1 MPDDSQSARS
11 AWLTPSAIVLIA
23 ANLVPL
29 AGAVLFQ
36 WTVFE
41 IVVLFWAENVVIGTL
56 NVLRMLLA
64 SAGDVVNWMSK
75 IFLIPFFVFHYGMF
89 TFIHGVFVFTLFGGK
104 ELGSARFPDEI
115 GILFDSVLALGLG
128 IPLLALFL
136 SHAFSFFWN
145 YVGKGEY
152 RNTDVK
158 MLMVRPY
165 GRIFVLHFTIIIG
178 GFILLSLGSP
188 LGGLMLLILLK
199 IGFDLRAHRKEHK
212 QKLKPTTE
220 DEPTFKEILA
230 QLKESK
236 RRARRA
242 PSNTASRQ
250 PGHEP

>member
-1 MPDDSQSARS
+1 MPDDSPNTRP
-11 AWLTPSAIVLIA
+11 AWLTPSAMVLIA

-41 IVVLFWAENVVIGTL
+41 IIVLFWAENVIIGAL

-64 SAGDVVNWMSK
+64 SAGDAVNWMSK

-89 TFIHGVFVFTLFGGK
+89 TFVHGIFVFTLFGGEK
-104 ELGSARFPDEI
+104 FASAGLPDEI
-115 GILFDSVLALGLG
+115 ETLFDSVLTLGLG
-128 IPLLALFL
+128 IPLSALFL

-152 RNTDVK
+152 RNSDVK
-158 MLMVRPY
+158 MLMGRPY
-165 GRIFVLHFTIIIG
+165 GRIVVLHMTIIIG
-178 GFILLSLGSP
+178 GFILASLGSP

-212 QKLKPTTE
+212 QKMKAATE
-220 DEPTFKEILA
+220 DEPTLKEILA
-230 QLKESK
+230 ELKES
-236 RRARRA
+236 RRRLRRA
-242 PSNTASRQ
+242 PSDTASKG

>member
-1 MPDDSQSARS
+1 MPDDSPNPRP

-41 IVVLFWAENVVIGTL
+41 IVVLFWAENVVIGAL
-56 NVLRMLLA
+56 NILRMLLA
-64 SAGDVVNWMSK
+64 SAGDAVNWISK

-104 ELGSARFPDEI
+104 ELGSAPFPDEI
-115 GILFDSVLALGLG
+115 GTLFNSVLALGLG
-128 IPLLALFL
+128 IPLVALFL
-136 SHAFSFFWN
+136 SHAFSFFCN

-152 RNTDVK
+152 LNTDVK
-158 MLMVRPY
+158 MLMARPY
-165 GRIFVLHFTIIIG
+165 GRIVVLHFTIIIG

-199 IGFDLRAHRKEHK
+199 IGIDLRAHRKEHK
-212 QKLKPTTE
+212 QKLKATTE

-236 RRARRA
+236 RRTMPGR
-242 PSNTASRQ
+242 PNTASR
-250 PGHEP
+250 EPSHKP